1 MGDAARGHR
10 WRCLTDVS
18 AAGFICGRSL
28 PGQGKGKVL
37 ALAVPEGGYW
47 SAGRDVLGGPV
58 LTPHPPSPSRTCE
71 EPASNPPHVWPD
83 DITKWP
89 VRARW
94 HRELGGTVVAASMG
108 GNKPGLG
115 GAWGRTLT
123 LASLPPACRSA
134 PTRPKPTTRASPT
147 WTARSRAG
155 PAASAP
161 RAGGLQPWGHLTWA
175 QLPSLPSCL
184 LFPH

>member
-1 MGDAARGHR
+1 MALSDRCECRGVHLR
-10 WRCLTDVS
+10 KVLLWGVVAPRC
-18 AAGFICGRSL
+18 AGSL
-28 PGQGKGKVL
+28 PGQGKGQVL

-58 LTPHPPSPSRTCE
+58 LTPHPPPPSRTCE

-108 GNKPGLG
+108 GNKSGPG
-115 GAWGRTLT
+115 A
-123 LASLPPACRSA
+123 
-134 PTRPKPTTRASPT
+134 
-147 WTARSRAG
+147 
-155 PAASAP
+155 
-161 RAGGLQPWGHLTWA
+161 AGG
-175 QLPSLPSCL
+175 SLGPDPELGFSPSCL
-184 LFPH
+184 